1 MKFANFQLWRETQR
15 QRKDRDK
22 ERASESQTERDKG
35 NMHGGR
41 GVPTTLL
48 AEISRPSW
56 RFYSLKAA
64 KRQ

>member
-1 MKFANFQLWRETQR
+1 MKFANFQLWRERQR

-22 ERASESQTERDKG
+22 ERDSESQTERDKG

-56 RFYSLKAA
+56 RFYGLKAA

>member
-1 MKFANFQLWRETQR
+1 MERETETEKRQR
-15 QRKDRDK
+15 QGKRLR
-22 ERASESQTERDKG
+22 ESDRDKG